1 MNSLNLGSDD
11 EPVVKK
17 KSNTRNLKIALGLA
31 AVILVPTIG
40 STLAGSI
47 TIGTGNAIEFG
58 QGFTTATA
66 CDSDGITIVPS
77 SILTE
82 GTFNVETLTVSSINT
97 ETCGHKYFKFKILNS
112 SNAPQVIGASGN
124 TYCTVYFETTT
135 VSTSPAPSSC
145 SVGGESATGF
155 TVAPATTL
163 ASSNVAKITLESS
176 ATTS

>member
-1 MNSLNLGSDD
+1 MNTLNLSSED

-31 AVILVPTIG
+31 VVILIPAIG

-47 TIGTGNAIEFG
+47 NIGTDNAIEFG

-97 ETCGHKYFKFKILNS
+97 ANCAHKYFKFKILNS
-112 SNAPQVIGASGN
+112 SNVPQIIGASSN
-124 TYCTVYFETTT
+124 TYCTVYFETAT
-135 VSTSPAPSSC
+135 VSSSPGPSSC
-145 SVGGESATGF
+145 SVGGASPTGF

-163 ASSNVAKITLESS
+163 AASNVSKITLESS
-176 ATTS
+176 STTS